1 MGQSFVKPGLHS
13 AKNVVGGEYYPLLR
27 NIDSYLIGRVSREVN
42 KLESVIAHIEGHLL
56 GESNG
61 WRSLAVILDQRK
73 AVRVRLL
80 KTLLELLYGGS

>member
-1 MGQSFVKPGLHS
+1 M
-13 AKNVVGGEYYPLLR
+13 
-27 NIDSYLIGRVSREVN
+27 SREVN

-56 GESNG
+56 GEGNG
-61 WRSLAVILDQRK
+61 WRSIAVILDQRK